1 MTQPELRDDG
11 AFEALMATR
20 LDLLTGGDWD
30 AYYPAMAHWLHASS
44 SDSAIRLR
52 AVERLCMAVFWAE
65 RQSVAEARR
74 NGLTLSFDSQ
84 ERVRWLIAQLELAHR
99 DHDDAIPAF
108 LQQLRYTSLDDGNRD
123 IVQRWLLTLS
133 ESPPSGVRSDV
144 VDGSLVLIAQ
154 FDEDHADEV
163 ARLFAL
169 LDSPSNYVRAC
180 AARKLSGIDCEHLS
194 ASAAFSRILDKEI
207 QRPGI
212 AGPFWSEW
220 QFMTESVPVNAID
233 WMLEILDR
241 RVGAEPADMPFNGID
256 FHLHEICSGSPDAVR
271 HMLDGGHYE
280 LAIET
285 ATEVRGVVPGMES
298 VLRELAERED
308 YLVYYRAQVHLA
320 LYYGVIH
327 PAGAHGSIRRWQN
340 WSPEC
345 DVVAFYWG
353 QDKEV
358 LSVLVLYPVGGR
370 EHFDDALAWSLTNR
384 LLPAELRGALVHSR
398 MMGFEEGPP
407 EPFVMPHQTIFD
419 FTSGARVTLDGDSL
433 EKRWLRIEI
442 SGGRLGKRWTPR

>member
-1 MTQPELRDDG
+1 
-11 AFEALMATR
+11 MATR
-20 LDLLTGGDWD
+20 LDLLTGGEWD
-30 AYYPAMAHWLHASS
+30 EYYSTMAHWLHASNG
-44 SDSAIRLR
+44 DSAIRSR

-65 RQSVAEARR
+65 RHSVAEAKR
-74 NGLTLSFDSQ
+74 NGATRTFDSAT
-84 ERVRWLIAQLELAHR
+84 RVKWLTAQLELSQR
-99 DHDDAIPAF
+99 SYDDTIPAF

-123 IVQRWLLTLS
+123 ILQQWLLTLS
-133 ESPPSGVRSDV
+133 ASPPRGVRSDV
-144 VDGSLVLIAQ
+144 VDGSLVLIGQ

-163 ARLFAL
+163 ARLIAL
-169 LDSPSNYVRAC
+169 LDAPSDYVRAC
-180 AARKLSGIDCEHLS
+180 AAHKLSGIDCEHLS
-194 ASAAFSRILDKEI
+194 ASAAFSLILDKEV

-220 QFMTESVPVNAID
+220 QFMSESVPVNPID

-271 HMLDGGHYE
+271 HMLDGGHFE

-285 ATEVRGVVPGMES
+285 ATEIRGVVPGMEE
-298 VLRELAERED
+298 VLREMADRAD

-320 LYYGVIH
+320 LFYGVVH
-327 PAGAHGSIRRWQN
+327 PAGAHGSIRHWHD

-345 DVVAFYWG
+345 DVVAFHWG
-353 QDKEV
+353 QDTEV

-370 EHFDDALAWSLTNR
+370 EHFDDAPAWSLTNR
-384 LLPAELRGALVHSR
+384 LLPTELRGPLVHNR
-398 MMGFEEGPP
+398 TMGSGEGPP
-407 EPFVMPHQTIFD
+407 EPFVMPHQTLFD

-433 EKRWLRIEI
+433 KKRWLRIEI